1 MVSYPLKVESEVLTV
16 ADEALSDLDP
26 DSLPDLPS

>member
-26 DSLPDLPS
+26 DSLPDLTS